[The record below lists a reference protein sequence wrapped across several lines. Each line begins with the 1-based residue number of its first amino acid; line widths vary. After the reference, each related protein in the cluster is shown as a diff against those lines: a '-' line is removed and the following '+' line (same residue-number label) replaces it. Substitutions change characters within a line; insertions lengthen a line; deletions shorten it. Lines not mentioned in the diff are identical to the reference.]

1 MRPSYQSCVAD
12 EKGGD
17 CLGRCH
23 PYDSLDISGND
34 LLTSNDNSA
43 LSLIPNHSL
52 LSICKYLQSS
62 YQRSWC
68 LSREI
73 GFGILRSIDTP

>member
-43 LSLIPNHSL
+43 LSPHPRITL
-52 LSICKYLQSS
+52 Y
-62 YQRSWC
+62 
-68 LSREI
+68 SRYANTYSHHINDRGACRE
-73 GFGILRSIDTP
+73 R